1 MNRRPELLSPA
12 GNWECL
18 RAAVANG
25 ANAVYFGLE
34 QFNARMRADNF
45 RTEELAEIMRYLRRY
60 DVRGFVTFNTLIFTN
75 ELQAAERMLIQLAEA
90 GVDAIIVQDPGLARL
105 ARVSGRSGAGQGV
118 GHHSGGAGQRTLLA
132 RIEAVPNR

>member
-45 RTEELAEIMRYLRRY
+45 RTEELAEIMSYLRRY
-60 DVRGFVTFNTLIFTN
+60 GVRGEN
-75 ELQAAERMLIQLAEA
+75 Q
-90 GVDAIIVQDPGLARL
+90 
-105 ARVSGRSGAGQGV
+105 
-118 GHHSGGAGQRTLLA
+118 
-132 RIEAVPNR
+132 

>member
-25 ANAVYFGLE
+25 ANAIYFGLE
-34 QFNARMRADNF
+34 RFNARLRADNF
-45 RTEELAEIMRYLRRY
+45 RSEELPEIMAYLRRH
-60 DVRGFVTFNTLIFTN
+60 DARGFVTFNTFISTDELRDSEQLLI
-75 ELQAAERMLIQLAEA
+75 RLADA

-105 ARVSGRSGAGQGV
+105 AREVAPE
-118 GHHSGGAGQRTLLA
+118 LD
-132 RIEAVPNR
+132 